1 MFDSPFDLCPVHREM
16 VLLDQTVEEC
26 ARDHSCQDYSQCPL
40 GKCFVGTGDEARQL
54 QKERDDPKR

>member
-1 MFDSPFDLCPVHREM
+1 MFDSPFDLCPRQREM

-26 ARDHSCQDYSQCPL
+26 AREHGCEDSSRCPL

-54 QKERDDPKR
+54 QKDRNGSER